1 MQRKTVSINLEKGL
15 EATPVAML
23 VQVASKYNSNIYMEN
38 DDKRVNCKS
47 IMGMMSMALGNG
59 EQVTITTDGND
70 EEQAMS
76 GMEQYLAKAN

>member
-38 DDKRVNCKS
+38 EAKRVNCKS
-47 IMGMMSMALGNG
+47 IMGMMSLALANG
-59 EQVTITTDGND
+59 EKVTITTDGND
-70 EEQAMS
+70 EEQAICE
-76 GMEQYLAKAN
+76 MEQYLAKAN

>member
-1 MQRKTVSINLEKGL
+1 
-15 EATPVAML
+15 
-23 VQVASKYNSNIYMEN
+23 
-38 DDKRVNCKS
+38 
-47 IMGMMSMALGNG
+47 MMSMALGNG

>member
-38 DDKRVNCKS
+38 DAKRVNCKS

>member
-38 DDKRVNCKS
+38 DAKRVNCKS

-59 EQVTITTDGND
+59 ERVTITTDGND